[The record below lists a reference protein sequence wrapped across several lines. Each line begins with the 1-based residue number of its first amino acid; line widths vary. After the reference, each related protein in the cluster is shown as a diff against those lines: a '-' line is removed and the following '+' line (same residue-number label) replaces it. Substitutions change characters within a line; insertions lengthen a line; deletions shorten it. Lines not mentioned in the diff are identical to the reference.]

1 MQNSQRE
8 WVPLG
13 PYIDESLWNHVS
25 QSWTCACGLCL
36 IYLRVSHV
44 YTGVIQGLWQRVV
57 RCNPD
62 RVGCRRL
69 VYLAHF
75 RKRHHSWTVVHGTRM
90 KRLIRDRHDF
100 CKRWTVCFSHIFWT
114 SLAAFWDEGNR
125 NTAEWSMEEWSVRY
139 QTGTAWDVADFL
151 RLHLANKWAL
161 LVLFWIRSFH
171 VCFKSENRLSGD
183 WCDWILGFLRFLLVV
198 PGCQGK
204 GERLEAGIQKTS
216 ALQVAFLIFSMI
228 LCLSAVETCG
238 NMWKHVETM
247 VF

>member
-1 MQNSQRE
+1 MFIPGS
-8 WVPLG
+8 
-13 PYIDESLWNHVS
+13 S
-25 QSWTCACGLCL
+25 
-36 IYLRVSHV
+36 RVS
-44 YTGVIQGLWQRVV
+44 GNDVV

-238 NMWKHVETM
+238 NHGFLSTSCCEDLHGGSRRTTARDNHWGPFNASRLTVGLLRFCNVTIWYI
-247 VF
+247 

>member
-1 MQNSQRE
+1 MFIS
-8 WVPLG
+8 G
-13 PYIDESLWNHVS
+13 SSGVS
-25 QSWTCACGLCL
+25 GND
-36 IYLRVSHV
+36 
-44 YTGVIQGLWQRVV
+44 VV

-69 VYLAHF
+69 VYLAYF

-90 KRLIRDRHDF
+90 KRLIRDRHHLHDF

-161 LVLFWIRSFH
+161 LVLFLIRFFH
-171 VCFKSENRLSGD
+171 VFFKSENRLSGD
-183 WCDWILGFLRFLLVV
+183 WCDWMLVLL
-198 PGCQGK
+198 GCQGK

-216 ALQVAFLIFSMI
+216 ALQVAFLIFSMPF
-228 LCLSAVETCG
+228 CRG

-247 VF
+247 KIEKKYVVF